1 MLKYLCMSNN
11 NDYFIDF
18 QNLKNSRNGNLLII
32 FKHLTKRRKRQIY
45 IYIIVFRILRVS
57 KSLKISISMNF
68 QSISENKLI

>member
-1 MLKYLCMSNN
+1 MSNN

-68 QSISENKLI
+68 QSISENKLN

>member
-1 MLKYLCMSNN
+1 MLKYLYMSNN

-45 IYIIVFRILRVS
+45 IYYC
-57 KSLKISISMNF
+57 ISNSESFEISQNF
-68 QSISENKLI
+68 NFYEFSINL